1 MSISA
6 DHSYEGVLAKIFE
19 YLEERLSVKP
29 TAAIS
34 AQSHLVRDLALDSL
48 QSFEMLADL
57 EDFYEVTV
65 PIESFQSAETLEDV
79 ARAVSRVLQ
88 PSRPTGPDSPEA
100 A

>member
-19 YLEERLSVKP
+19 YLDDRLTGKP
-29 TAAIS
+29 AVIT

-57 EDFYEVTV
+57 EDFYGVTV
-65 PIESFQSAETLEDV
+65 PIEMFQSAETLEDV
-79 ARAVSRVLQ
+79 ARAVTQVLQ
-88 PSRPTGPDSPEA
+88 TEA

>member
-19 YLEERLSVKP
+19 YLDDRLTGKP
-29 TAAIS
+29 AAIT

-57 EDFYEVTV
+57 EDFYGVTV
-65 PIESFQSAETLEDV
+65 PIEMFQSAETLEDV
-79 ARAVSRVLQ
+79 ARAVTRVLQ
-88 PSRPTGPDSPEA
+88 TSRPFGPDSTEA

>member
-6 DHSYEGVLAKIFE
+6 DRSYEGVLAKLFE
-19 YLEERLSVKP
+19 YLEERLTGKP
-29 TAAIS
+29 AAIT

-57 EDFYEVTV
+57 EDFYGVTV
-65 PIESFQSAETLEDV
+65 PIDVFQSAETLEDV
-79 ARAVSRVLQ
+79 ARAVTQVLQ
-88 PSRPTGPDSPEA
+88 PSRPFGPDSPEA